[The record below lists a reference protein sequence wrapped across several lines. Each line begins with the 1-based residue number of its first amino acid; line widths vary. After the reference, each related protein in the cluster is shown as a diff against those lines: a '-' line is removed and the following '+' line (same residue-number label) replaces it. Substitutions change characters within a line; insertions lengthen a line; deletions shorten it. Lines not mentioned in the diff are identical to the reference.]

1 MALADSQLVP
11 AQLVRAQLVAGPKG
25 RKYTARRST
34 CACVARS
41 SRPVRGC
48 RVPVSRETP
57 LKKRV
62 DAWWPVAAWTLV
74 ILLLTSMQLPTWV
87 GLSGSHLDKLV
98 HFGLYLGLGLT
109 LGRAARIS
117 GFTGV
122 AMLLGLLLAGIAF
135 AAIDELLQNWVPRR
149 APQMA
154 DWLADV
160 VGLVTGYVLYV
171 GRWRHRWKTEAR
183 RARRA

>member
-1 MALADSQLVP
+1 M
-11 AQLVRAQLVAGPKG
+11 
-25 RKYTARRST
+25 
-34 CACVARS
+34 
-41 SRPVRGC
+41 
-48 RVPVSRETP
+48 
-57 LKKRV
+57 KKRV

-74 ILLLTSMQLPTWV
+74 ILLLTAMQLPTWAS
-87 GLSGSHLDKLV
+87 LSGSHLDKLV

-109 LGRAARIS
+109 LGRAASVS

-122 AMLLGLLLAGIAF
+122 GVLLGLLLAGIAF

-160 VGLVTGYVLYV
+160 AGLVTGYVLYV
-171 GRWRHRWKTEAR
+171 ARWRHRWKTEAR

>member
-1 MALADSQLVP
+1 M
-11 AQLVRAQLVAGPKG
+11 
-25 RKYTARRST
+25 
-34 CACVARS
+34 
-41 SRPVRGC
+41 
-48 RVPVSRETP
+48 
-57 LKKRV
+57 KKRV
-62 DAWWPVAAWTLV
+62 DAWWPVVGWTLV

-87 GLSGSHLDKLV
+87 GLSGSNLDKIV

-122 AMLLGLLLAGIAF
+122 TMLLGLLLAGIAF
-135 AAIDELLQNWVPRR
+135 AAVDELLQNWVPRR

-160 VGLVTGYVLYV
+160 AGLATGYVLYV
-171 GRWRHRWKTEAR
+171 ARWRHRVET
-183 RARRA
+183 

>member
-1 MALADSQLVP
+1 V
-11 AQLVRAQLVAGPKG
+11 
-25 RKYTARRST
+25 
-34 CACVARS
+34 
-41 SRPVRGC
+41 
-48 RVPVSRETP
+48 
-57 LKKRV
+57 KKRV
-62 DAWWPVAAWTLV
+62 DAWWPVVGWTLV

-87 GLSGSHLDKLV
+87 GLSGSNLDKIV

-122 AMLLGLLLAGIAF
+122 TMLLGLLLAGIAF
-135 AAIDELLQNWVPRR
+135 AAVDELLQNWVPRR

-160 VGLVTGYVLYV
+160 AGLATGYVLYV
-171 GRWRHRWKTEAR
+171 ARWRHRVET
-183 RARRA
+183 

>member
-1 MALADSQLVP
+1 LP
-11 AQLVRAQLVAGPKG
+11 ARLVAGRKG

-41 SRPVRGC
+41 SQPARGC
-48 RVPVSRETP
+48 RVPVSRKTP
-57 LKKRV
+57 VKKRV
-62 DAWWPVAAWTLV
+62 DAWWPVAGWTLF
-74 ILLLTSMQLPTWV
+74 ILLLTSVPLPTMV
-87 GLSGSHLDKLV
+87 GLSGSNLDKLV

-109 LGRAARIS
+109 LGRAALIS
-117 GFTGV
+117 GYRGV

-135 AAIDELLQNWVPRR
+135 AAVDELLQNWVPRR

-160 VGLVTGYVLYV
+160 AGLVTGYVLYV
-171 GRWRHRWKTEAR
+171 ARRRHRWKTEAQR
-183 RARRA
+183 TRQA